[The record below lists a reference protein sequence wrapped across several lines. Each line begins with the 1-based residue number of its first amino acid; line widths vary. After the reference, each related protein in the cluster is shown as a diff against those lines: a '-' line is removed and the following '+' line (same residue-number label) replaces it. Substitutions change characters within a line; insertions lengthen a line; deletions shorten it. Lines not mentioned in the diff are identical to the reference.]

1 MTAASSRRGPRASAP
16 TQHRCETVRWCTTDA
31 LLSRWREGGDRG
43 AREELVLRF
52 LPLAHRLA
60 GHYHTAD
67 EPIEDLVQVASL
79 GLIGAVDRFD
89 PARGIPFPAFA
100 IPSIV
105 GELKHSY
112 RSTGW
117 AAHVPPGAQELALR
131 VDRAARRI
139 TAQSGRRAA
148 IGELADL
155 LALTAE
161 DVRAAT
167 GTATGRYAISLD
179 TQIPANDSHGAN
191 ALLDDIAAVD
201 DNYDLVETALSV
213 SAAATLLPDLELQA
227 VTLRL
232 DCAMNQT
239 EIARRL
245 NCSQTHV
252 SHLLRH
258 AAGTLQELI
267 DPPLGRAA
275 ASPSAERRPAPA
287 ADVDA
292 AQSSVR
298 AARRESGRVGPSR
311 RPRRPRRTRPELRP
325 TR

>member
-1 MTAASSRRGPRASAP
+1 MTATSSRPDPRASPP

-31 LLSRWREGGDRG
+31 LLSRWRERSDRA

-60 GHYHTAD
+60 DHYHTAG

-79 GLIGAVDRFD
+79 GLLGAIDRFD

-100 IPSIV
+100 APSIV
-105 GELKHSY
+105 GELKHYY
-112 RSTGW
+112 RDTGW

-139 TAQSGRRAA
+139 TAQSGRPAA
-148 IGELADL
+148 VAELADQ

-161 DVRAAT
+161 DVRAAFD
-167 GTATGRYAISLD
+167 TATAHYAISLD
-179 TQIPANDSHGAN
+179 TQMSATDSDGAN
-191 ALLDDIAAVD
+191 GPLGNLAAED
-201 DNYDLVETALSV
+201 DNYDLVETTLSV
-213 SAAATLLPDLELQA
+213 SAAVTLLPDLEHQA
-227 VTLRL
+227 LTLRL
-232 DCAMNQT
+232 ESAMNQT

-258 AAGTLQELI
+258 AATTLQGLI
-267 DPPLGRAA
+267 DPPLGKPSQ
-275 ASPSAERRPAPA
+275 SPSA
-287 ADVDA
+287 
-292 AQSSVR
+292 
-298 AARRESGRVGPSR
+298 
-311 RPRRPRRTRPELRP
+311 
-325 TR
+325 